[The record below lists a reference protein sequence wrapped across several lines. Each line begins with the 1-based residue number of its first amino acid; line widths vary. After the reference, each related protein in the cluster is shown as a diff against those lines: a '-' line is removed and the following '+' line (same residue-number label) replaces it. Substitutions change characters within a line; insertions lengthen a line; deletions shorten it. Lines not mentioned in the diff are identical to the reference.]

1 MKSCNFRP
9 AVTVVFSRATRSR
22 RRWVGSWE
30 DGLDRAWVLFWFS
43 KVFRFFDLV
52 EESLFD

>member
-1 MKSCNFRP
+1 MKSCDFRP
-9 AVTVVFSRATRSR
+9 AVTVVFSRVPRSR